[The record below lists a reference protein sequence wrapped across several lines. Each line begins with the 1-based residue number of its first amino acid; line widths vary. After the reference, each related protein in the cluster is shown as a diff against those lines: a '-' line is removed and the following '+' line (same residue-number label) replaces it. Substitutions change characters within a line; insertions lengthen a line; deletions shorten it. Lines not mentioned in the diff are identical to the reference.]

1 VTVQPAHYKPATFE
15 VIVVGA
21 GPVGASLA
29 RALRGS
35 SVALVSHERRE
46 NAPAAPAAFDAR
58 VYALSPG
65 NVEFLR
71 RLKVWQSLPAE
82 RVAPV
87 HAMRIFGDDGASC
100 LAFDAYRA
108 GVPELAWIVED
119 GALQDALWHGLDVET
134 FAPAQCDALTFQEN
148 AAVLRL
154 KDGRSLSARLIVGA
168 DGAHSFVRR
177 AAGIEAAQS
186 DYGQTAVVANF
197 RCEKPHA
204 NAALQW
210 FQGPGRKTGTDHVFP
225 GEHAAEKRGLSLNSG
240 GAVLALLPLPGNQVS
255 MVWSLPAGEATRVS
269 KLSAWELAA
278 EVQGA
283 SKKLLGV
290 LELSS
295 AVKSYPLRRVAA
307 RRLVGARVALAGDA
321 GHVIHPLAGQG
332 LNLGLQDARALA
344 GTLAARESVRDPGDL
359 RLLRRYERS
368 RAEPILAMD
377 AIVDGLHALFGAG
390 NPLAARL
397 RNAGLN
403 LTERIPVLKNIL
415 MRHAMH

>member
-1 VTVQPAHYKPATFE
+1 MGADDMVTVQPAHYKPATFE

-71 RLKVWQSLPAE
+71 GLNAWQSLPAG
-82 RVAPV
+82 RVTPV

-108 GVPELAWIVED
+108 GVSELAWIVED
-119 GALQDALWHGLDVET
+119 GALQDALWRGLDVEI
-134 FAPAQCDALTFQEN
+134 FAPAQCERLTLQEN

-154 KDGRSLSARLIVGA
+154 KDGRSLSTRLIVGA
-168 DGAHSFVRR
+168 DGAHSFVRG

-197 RCEKPHA
+197 RCSKPHA
-204 NAALQW
+204 HTAFQW
-210 FQGPGRKTGTDHVFP
+210 FQ
-225 GEHAAEKRGLSLNSG
+225 G
-240 GAVLALLPLPGNQVS
+240 GAVLALLPLPGDQVS
-255 MVWSLPAGEATRVS
+255 MVWSLPRVDAEGVKALAPEALCREV
-269 KLSAWELAA
+269 EAA
-278 EVQGA
+278 SRHA
-283 SKKLLGV
+283 LGP
-290 LELSS
+290 LEMTTPQ
-295 AVKSYPLRRVAA
+295 KSYPLRRVAA

-344 GTLAARESVRDPGDL
+344 DTLAARESVRDPGDL

-377 AIVDGLHALFGAG
+377 AVVDGLHALFGAG
-390 NPLAARL
+390 HPLAARL